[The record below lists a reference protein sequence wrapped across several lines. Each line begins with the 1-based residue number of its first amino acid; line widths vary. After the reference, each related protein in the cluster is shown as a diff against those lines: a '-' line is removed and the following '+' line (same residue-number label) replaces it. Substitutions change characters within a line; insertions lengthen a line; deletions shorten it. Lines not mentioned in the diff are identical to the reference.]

1 MPTGV
6 KILLVIW
13 YILYFLTGYMWTL
26 KHTILNQ
33 TVAKICQKISDCQNV
48 AKASVFYTTAK
59 IIVCSAYE

>member
-26 KHTILNQ
+26 KTYYLKPNSS
-33 TVAKICQKISDCQNV
+33 KNLSKISDCQNI

-59 IIVCSAYE
+59 ILVCSAYE